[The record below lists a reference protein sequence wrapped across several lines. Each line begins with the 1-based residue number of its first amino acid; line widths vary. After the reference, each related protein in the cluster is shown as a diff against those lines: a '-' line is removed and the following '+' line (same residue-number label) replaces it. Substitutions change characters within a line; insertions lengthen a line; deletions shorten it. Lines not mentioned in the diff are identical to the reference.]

1 MRRQKCEKTVA
12 SPNLSKSKFLR
23 NFLFFEVEMAPD
35 ASDSIMEQSDPS
47 GMLEGLNDDID
58 ND

>member
-1 MRRQKCEKTVA
+1 MYT
-12 SPNLSKSKFLR
+12 
-23 NFLFFEVEMAPD
+23 NFDSVEMAPD
-35 ASDSIMEQSDPS
+35 ASDSIIEQSDPS

>member
-1 MRRQKCEKTVA
+1 MTRQWPPQIFQRVSQFVMYA
-12 SPNLSKSKFLR
+12 
-23 NFLFFEVEMAPD
+23 NFVSVEMAPD
-35 ASDSIMEQSDPS
+35 ASDSIIEQSDPS

>member
-1 MRRQKCEKTVA
+1 
-12 SPNLSKSKFLR
+12 
-23 NFLFFEVEMAPD
+23 MAPD
-35 ASDSIMEQSDPS
+35 ASDSIIEQTDPS